1 MSECVRRGF
10 VPTDVRD
17 FQGASLCLLQK
28 AQADVAY
35 LLDRGYDVE
44 RATAFV
50 GDRFQFSSR
59 QRMALIRATSSHHDV
74 MLRQEKLFSG
84 PLQGKTLWIDGFN
97 TIIPLEAALSGST
110 VLLCMDGSV
119 RDLCGLHGSYR
130 LIDKTDSAIS
140 LLLDALACLQPD
152 RSVLVLDAPVSNSG
166 RLSQR
171 LVARAQER
179 NLPLEPLLV
188 PNADALLWDK
198 DCVATGDAIIL
209 NRCRGWVNL
218 CRTIIETALPDFT
231 FTDLSGRTAS

>member
-10 VPTDVRD
+10 VPTDARD

-28 AQADVAY
+28 AQTDVAY

-44 RATAFV
+44 RATTFV

-110 VLLCMDGSV
+110 VLLCMDGSA

-140 LLLDALACLQPD
+140 LLLEAEPTPRGACPGAKPSVRASVGSQCRCSFVGQGLRCHWGRNHPQPLP
-152 RSVLVLDAPVSNSG
+152 RLGESVPYDH
-166 RLSQR
+166 
-171 LVARAQER
+171 R
-179 NLPLEPLLV
+179 NRPAGFHLY
-188 PNADALLWDK
+188 
-198 DCVATGDAIIL
+198 
-209 NRCRGWVNL
+209 
-218 CRTIIETALPDFT
+218 
-231 FTDLSGRTAS
+231 